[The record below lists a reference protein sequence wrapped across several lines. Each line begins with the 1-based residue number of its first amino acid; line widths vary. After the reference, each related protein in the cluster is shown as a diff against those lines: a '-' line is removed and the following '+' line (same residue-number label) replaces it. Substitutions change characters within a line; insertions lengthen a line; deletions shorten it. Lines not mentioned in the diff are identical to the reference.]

1 MGSILKYRWR
11 DVRWTKLILL
21 SISEKYIL
29 VGRLLKPGEEPNNY
43 SDEDEDSPNDASTPS
58 ATESAA
64 PATSAASAAP
74 AAPAAT
80 ATAQATPSSPKKD
93 SKPRSEEAAAPSKVE
108 EIKPDGDAKGK
119 HEE

>member
-11 DVRWTKLILL
+11 DVRWTKFIL

-64 PATSAASAAP
+64 PATSAA
-74 AAPAAT
+74 PAAT

-119 HEE
+119 DEE